1 MKRFLVVILQAS
13 TMMLALTLVF
23 SCSNQE
29 VSLQTIS
36 TEENN
41 PYKWDESFHVN
52 SSTRASE
59 SPNEAYEFVPD
70 GLTSGV
76 YPGLVLSGSSISAP
90 PLRPTALSTLKDS
103 IDVCFDM
110 PGYYCER
117 IYPRGTSYKN
127 ALNHALK
134 SPDFSGE
141 QLEQF
146 EYDLKQFSR
155 YDEMKLAFGANV
167 NVAKILRLDASY
179 DKTKIKHKTGL
190 FARVYQRNFTA
201 TMDYPSDGN
210 LFKNNNDLNSFSDDV
225 YINSIV
231 YGRLAII
238 SIESDSSYNDVK
250 SAFKASLNIGKFGGE
265 ASLDVKSK
273 KILDNSDVHVYILGG
288 EGNTAAQTF
297 SGISKFMDFI
307 TSGGVFSKNKP
318 GVPIYITTNYL
329 KDNSICVSHFTI
341 EGDR

>member
-1 MKRFLVVILQAS
+1 
-13 TMMLALTLVF
+13 MLALTLVF

-127 ALNHALK
+127 GRTGYF
-134 SPDFSGE
+134 PWV
-141 QLEQF
+141 
-146 EYDLKQFSR
+146 R
-155 YDEMKLAFGANV
+155 
-167 NVAKILRLDASY
+167 
-179 DKTKIKHKTGL
+179 TGL
-190 FARVYQRNFTA
+190 
-201 TMDYPSDGN
+201 YPSTVN
-210 LFKNNNDLNSFSDDV
+210 TWIMKK
-225 YINSIV
+225 
-231 YGRLAII
+231 
-238 SIESDSSYNDVK
+238 ET
-250 SAFKASLNIGKFGGE
+250 SLTPFR
-265 ASLDVKSK
+265 
-273 KILDNSDVHVYILGG
+273 
-288 EGNTAAQTF
+288 
-297 SGISKFMDFI
+297 SGH
-307 TSGGVFSKNKP
+307 
-318 GVPIYITTNYL
+318 L
-329 KDNSICVSHFTI
+329 
-341 EGDR
+341 

>member
-1 MKRFLVVILQAS
+1 MKKLFVTILQAS
-13 TMMLALTLVF
+13 TMVLTLTLVT
-23 SCSNQE
+23 SCSDQE
-29 VSLQTIS
+29 VSIQSIP
-36 TEENN
+36 TEQNN
-41 PYKWDESFHVN
+41 PYKWDESFHVGA
-52 SSTRASE
+52 STRASV

-76 YPGLVLSGSSISAP
+76 YPGLILSGSSISMP
-90 PLRPTALSTLKDS
+90 PLKPTALSTLKDS

-117 IYPRGTSYKN
+117 IYPRSTSFKN
-127 ALNHALK
+127 ALNRALK

-146 EYDLKQFSR
+146 EYDLKQFSY

-167 NVAKILRLDASY
+167 NVAKIFKLDASY
-179 DKTKIKHKTGL
+179 DCSKIKHKTGL

-201 TMDYPSDGN
+201 TMDYPADGN
-210 LFKNNNDLNSFSDDV
+210 LFKNNNDVKSFSNDV

-273 KILDNSDVHVYILGG
+273 KILDNSEVHVYILGG
-288 EGNTAAQTF
+288 EGSTAAQTF
-297 SGISKFMDFI
+297 SGISKFTEFI
-307 TSGGVFSKNKP
+307 TTGGVFTKNKP

-341 EGDR
+341 DVK